1 MNNQKRINIIDEF
14 RGALIVLVVI
24 YHLFYTLAMIY
35 HVEWSLKPFSVMRIW
50 QPILPA
56 MFILISGISFQL
68 SRNNIVRGLKLA
80 VISAAITII
89 LWFFMPS
96 QIIWFGI
103 LHFLAVMNIV
113 FGLLKNQINKF
124 PAVFGIILFSILFIL
139 TYNVHRGYLGI
150 EGIWS
155 YKLPEILYQ
164 TNLTAPIGFY
174 SEDFYSSDYC
184 PILPWIFMFLIGT
197 ILGRYVKNLP
207 EALSRTHIKPLAF
220 TGRHTLIIYLVHQPI
235 IVGALYLITGKF

>member
-1 MNNQKRINIIDEF
+1 M
-14 RGALIVLVVI
+14 RGLLIVLVVF
-24 YHLFYTLAMIY
+24 YHLFYTMAMMFSI
-35 HVEWSLKPFSVMRIW
+35 EWSQKPFSVMLKW

-68 SRNNIVRGLKLA
+68 SRSNIKRGLILG
-80 VISAAITII
+80 VISAAITVI
-89 LWFFMPS
+89 LLLFMPS

-103 LHFLAVMNIV
+103 LHFLAVMNIG
-113 FGLLKNQINKF
+113 FGLIKKHIDKT
-124 PAVFGIILFSILFIL
+124 PALFGIILFSILFIL

-164 TNLTAPIGFY
+164 TNITAPIGFY
-174 SEDFYSSDYC
+174 SENFYSSDYC

-207 EALSRTHIKPLAF
+207 EALARTHIKPLAF
-220 TGRHTLIIYLVHQPI
+220 IGRHTLIIYLVHQPI